1 LAHQQTLIE
10 REVKMNIDFNTL
22 SEIASAVD
30 GDTYANYSGRGMYGS
45 TCVGVVVE
53 DSNLLGL
60 GLAIA
65 EIVEDESLRNRL
77 AGGYSTDS
85 LGLRTIVYWQG
96 VTCEDA
102 PEDEDY

>member
-1 LAHQQTLIE
+1 
-10 REVKMNIDFNTL
+10 MNIGFNTL

-30 GDTYANYSGRGMYGS
+30 GDTYANYSGRGMYGR
-45 TCVGVVVE
+45 TCVGIVLE
-53 DSNLLGL
+53 DSELLKL
-60 GLAIA
+60 GMAITD
-65 EIVEDESLRNRL
+65 IVEDESLVNRL
-77 AGGYSTDS
+77 VGGYSTDS